1 MFIDGNKRVA
11 QLIANKILI
20 QNNVGIFQIPIDK
33 LEEFKTL
40 LLEFYENGNDKE
52 IIDFMQ
58 SWCIKRICVSEE

>member
-11 QLIANKILI
+11 QLIANKILV
-20 QNNVGIFQIPIDK
+20 QHDVGIFQIPIEK

-40 LLEFYENGNDKE
+40 LLKFYETDNDKA

-58 SWCIKRICVSEE
+58 TCCVKRIR